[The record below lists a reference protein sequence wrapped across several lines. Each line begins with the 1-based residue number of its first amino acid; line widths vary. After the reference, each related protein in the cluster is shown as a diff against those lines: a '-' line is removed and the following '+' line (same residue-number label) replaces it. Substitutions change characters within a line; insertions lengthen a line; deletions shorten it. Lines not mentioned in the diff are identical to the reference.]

1 MMNEIEQQNKLLAT
15 GETAQP
21 CEVKSTSQKLVSI
34 SIIGKPN
41 AGKSSLLNQM
51 IGQKISI
58 VTPKVQTTRSII
70 TGIVTIKD
78 TQVII
83 FDTPGIFEA
92 SKGLERAMVR
102 CAWSSLH
109 NANIVMMI
117 IDSTRDFD
125 KQNIDILIKLKD
137 LKINPVFL
145 LNKIDLNSKYSL
157 TINNHIETYFKDA
170 KIFQISALSGKNVD
184 NLIEYVCSK
193 AKKAPWLYEEDDMTN
208 LPMRF
213 LAAEITREQLFLNL
227 HEELPYNLT
236 VQTES
241 WQENANKSVKVN
253 QVIIVTRENYK
264 AIILGK
270 NGSKIKE
277 IGTKARFDMEKFFGV
292 KIHLFL
298 FIKIRD
304 WEKSPEFYHY
314 MGLKYEK
321 DIKQ

>member
-1 MMNEIEQQNKLLAT
+1 MKELEQN
-15 GETAQP
+15 
-21 CEVKSTSQKLVSI
+21 QKLI
-34 SIIGKPN
+34 TLAIIGKPN

-109 NANIVMMI
+109 NANLVMMI
-117 IDSTRDFD
+117 IDSNKDLD
-125 KQNIDILIKLKD
+125 KQNIDILVKLKD
-137 LKINPVFL
+137 LGIKPIFL
-145 LNKIDLNSKYSL
+145 LNKIDLGGKYCHSSKANIAS
-157 TINNHIETYFKDA
+157 YFPDA
-170 KIFQISALSGKNVD
+170 KIFEISALSGKNID
-184 NLIEYVCSK
+184 SLMDYICSN
-193 AKKAPWLYEEDDMTN
+193 AKQTSWLYEEDDMTN

-213 LAAEITREQLFLNL
+213 LAAEITREQLFLKL

-236 VQTES
+236 VLTEH
-241 WQENANKSVKVN
+241 WQEENNKSVKIN
-253 QVIIVTRENYK
+253 QVIVVNRENYK
-264 AIILGK
+264 TIILGK

-277 IGTKARFDMEKFFGV
+277 IGTQARLAMERFFAIKV
-292 KIHLFL
+292 HLFL
-298 FIKIRD
+298 FVKIRD

-321 DIKQ
+321 DV